1 VQFPATGGLDSAE
14 SQGIVPYLS
23 NSLFIL
29 YLLLCVADPDPGSGA
44 FLRSVSGNGKNQEL

>member
-1 VQFPATGGLDSAE
+1 MQFPATGGLDSAE

-44 FLRSVSGNGKNQEL
+44 FLSSVSGNGKNQEL